1 MSDLLYDRVVAA
13 LGQQYRVDSEIGRGG
28 MSVVYRAL
36 DLRLNRPVAIKVL
49 PPELAYDPA
58 IRLRFTREAQT
69 SAQLAHPH
77 IVPIHDVGERDGVAY
92 FVMSH
97 VTGGNLASL
106 LARSPRPPIDE
117 TRRVLREIADAL
129 EYAHQRGVVHRDI
142 KPDNVLIDHESGRV
156 MVTDFG
162 IARAIEAGSRLTVTG
177 IAVGTPAYMSPEQAM
192 GERDVDGRSDLYSL
206 GVVAYQMLT
215 GRLPFTGGN
224 SMALLLKQVNE
235 RPRPIADLR
244 PEVPK
249 HIRDAVERAM
259 LKDPDERWPTAAA
272 MRDALVGL
280 DGMSAAWRSENREP
294 VRYSSPRRGQPA
306 AERPAAAAPGSAVVP
321 AAPLAQVPAVL
332 PMAGNIV
339 LEPQHLTSLT
349 PEQRSDLRLW
359 HGRVNLYDRIVAMRG
374 YSWLT
379 VAAWVAGIA
388 GVALVDE
395 APPLVLA
402 PIVPIFMSVKLY
414 FRGKSLRKSG
424 LKLRRVLMMPRAKWV
439 LPAAPKPPDES
450 QLEKLVP
457 REVLDSP
464 EGAAVRRAANEGAAI
479 AGMMSKFSKTDRA
492 MLPDV
497 EPTAKMLVERVA
509 QVALMLYRL
518 NQSLD
523 WRELD
528 EVDAK
533 IADVGRQNTS
543 PEGQRRLALLERQRE
558 IFQQLLQRRSE
569 LQRQLDSAGLA
580 LGNLRL
586 DLIKFQSS
594 GLQTALS
601 DVSTAT
607 QEARAL
613 SRDIDALLD
622 AAAELKSL

>member
-1 MSDLLYDRVVAA
+1 
-13 LGQQYRVDSEIGRGG
+13 
-28 MSVVYRAL
+28 
-36 DLRLNRPVAIKVL
+36 
-49 PPELAYDPA
+49 
-58 IRLRFTREAQT
+58 
-69 SAQLAHPH
+69 
-77 IVPIHDVGERDGVAY
+77 
-92 FVMSH
+92 
-97 VTGGNLASL
+97 
-106 LARSPRPPIDE
+106 
-117 TRRVLREIADAL
+117 
-129 EYAHQRGVVHRDI
+129 
-142 KPDNVLIDHESGRV
+142 
-156 MVTDFG
+156 
-162 IARAIEAGSRLTVTG
+162 
-177 IAVGTPAYMSPEQAM
+177 
-192 GERDVDGRSDLYSL
+192 
-206 GVVAYQMLT
+206 
-215 GRLPFTGGN
+215 
-224 SMALLLKQVNE
+224 
-235 RPRPIADLR
+235 
-244 PEVPK
+244 
-249 HIRDAVERAM
+249 
-259 LKDPDERWPTAAA
+259 
-272 MRDALVGL
+272 
-280 DGMSAAWRSENREP
+280 
-294 VRYSSPRRGQPA
+294 
-306 AERPAAAAPGSAVVP
+306 
-321 AAPLAQVPAVL
+321 
-332 PMAGNIV
+332 MAGNIA
-339 LEPQHLTSLT
+339 LEPQHLTALT

-379 VAAWVAGIA
+379 LAAWAGGITGFVV
-388 GVALVDE
+388 GVEDV
-395 APPLVLA
+395 PPLVLA
-402 PIVPIFMSVKLY
+402 PIIPIFMSVKLY
-414 FRGKSLRKSG
+414 FRGKSLRASG
-424 LKLRRVLMMPRAKWV
+424 LRLRRVLMMPRAKWV

-543 PEGQRRLALLERQRE
+543 PEGQRRLALLERQRD

-601 DVSTAT
+601 DVSSAT